1 MKLRVHS
8 KTDRDPTD
16 DIAWLHTNL
25 PVFDATCSAL
35 ASASCSRKL
44 ITLLYYS
51 GTFCENNNLGGK
63 YYIITLA
70 SRNITDENRKKYVE
84 TMAMFFRVRVQHDTG
99 TH

>member
-51 GTFCENNNLGGK
+51 ETFCENNNLGGK
-63 YYIITLA
+63 IYYYSSL
-70 SRNITDENRKKYVE
+70 KKHHHWKNYVKIMVMFE
-84 TMAMFFRVRVQHDTG
+84 SFFRVRVQHDTG